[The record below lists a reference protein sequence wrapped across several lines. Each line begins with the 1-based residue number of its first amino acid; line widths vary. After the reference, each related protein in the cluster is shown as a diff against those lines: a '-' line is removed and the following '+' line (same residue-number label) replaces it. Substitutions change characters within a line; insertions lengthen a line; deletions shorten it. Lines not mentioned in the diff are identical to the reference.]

1 MLAVLNTLNTAS
13 LYVKHTSQ
21 FEFVLIPESWT
32 KNLTFR
38 DTSNGGV
45 FLFMGLNHFQSFTM
59 LVITLKAY
67 STI

>member
-1 MLAVLNTLNTAS
+1 MLAVFNTLNTAS
-13 LYVKHTSQ
+13 LNVKHTSK

-38 DTSNGGV
+38 GTSNGGV
-45 FLFMGLNHFQSFTM
+45 FLFMCLNYFQSYIM